1 MTPNDLDRVLEEM
14 RDTSAHWYLLGLRL
28 SVTTGTLDRIRAHF
42 FNPGDQL
49 QEMLTTWLKTCASP
63 SWKILVGALRDVGAS
78 QLAEALETK
87 YCLVDRTEDSDT
99 ATSDRWPETDVIPP
113 PGSEPVVTPQSRVAD
128 VQEGK

>member
-1 MTPNDLDRVLEEM
+1 MTPDDLSCVLEEVC
-14 RDTSAHWYLLGLRL
+14 DTSALWYPLGLQL
-28 SVTTGTLDRIRAHF
+28 SVMTGTLDRIRAHF
-42 FNPGDQL
+42 SDPRDQL
-49 QEMLTTWLKTCASP
+49 QEMLKTWLKSGVNP
-63 SWKILVGALRDVGAS
+63 SWKALTDALRGVGAC

-128 VQEGK
+128 IQEGK